1 MMEIDFVIEI
11 GDDVLAM
18 EAKPGKTREAPPIRK
33 VGGLSS
39 VTRRAMFENSNV
51 SVDGEG
57 VEHYPLFAAA
67 FID

>member
-18 EAKPGKTREAPPIRK
+18 EAKSGKTRDAPPIRK
-33 VGGLSS
+33 VGGAL
-39 VTRRAMFENSNV
+39 VGDPQGDVRELQRVGGRRGRRALPAV
-51 SVDGEG
+51 R
-57 VEHYPLFAAA
+57 AA